1 IITVHRREQP
11 FFTEAARQAAE
22 GSALRPEQLALALC
36 AGAVKSFDEPLKESE
51 EKLDQLE
58 SALFSR
64 KIPHMSIKQIYG
76 LKRRCAVI
84 KRTLGR
90 TMAALSPLKDQARD
104 DQGLLADV
112 VEEADRL
119 HTWADEL
126 LESAT
131 HLMNLEIN
139 LASQR
144 TNEVMRVLTIF
155 SAFFLPL
162 TFLAGVY
169 GMNFKRMPE
178 LDHPLGYP
186 LVWVAMAGTALGIWV
201 WFRRKGWLK

>member
-1 IITVHRREQP
+1 
-11 FFTEAARQAAE
+11 
-22 GSALRPEQLALALC
+22 
-36 AGAVKSFDEPLKESE
+36 
-51 EKLDQLE
+51 
-58 SALFSR
+58 
-64 KIPHMSIKQIYG
+64 M
-76 LKRRCAVI
+76 
-84 KRTLGR
+84 
-90 TMAALSPLKDQARD
+90 KDQARD

-162 TFLAGVY
+162 TFIAGVY

-178 LDHPLGYP
+178 LEHRFGYP
-186 LVWVAMAGTALGIWV
+186 LVVAVMALTAAAIWV
-201 WFRRKGWLK
+201 WFRRKGWLR